1 MRNQKRKLGF
11 LKHEIP
17 PIKKQTR
24 HEQRLSIMIIRSLGK
39 VYSFKISP
47 HFVLIASIFLL
58 LYICTSI
65 FIINRYF
72 DLRQINVFESE
83 KIKQLEREA
92 FKSKKIIYR
101 SEQHVALLE
110 DHIRNLE
117 KPPVENQK
125 PQEQTPPKAKNL
137 QERSAARDVR
147 PLRKDRVVGKKP
159 VYVGPSSK
167 DNIEEKKP
175 IKKWVNV
182 VDVAIQKE
190 GSRLIIDF
198 KLVKA
203 QSGGNAVG
211 GYIHIIAMR
220 ENADPPLEW
229 TFPQEKLENGVPI
242 NFRHGQRFNIQKF
255 KPIHGE
261 FYLVPNSLPP
271 TAIQVLAYDRAG
283 NLIMEKAFEV
293 ENGS

>member
-1 MRNQKRKLGF
+1 
-11 LKHEIP
+11 
-17 PIKKQTR
+17 
-24 HEQRLSIMIIRSLGK
+24 MIIRSLGK
-39 VYSFKISP
+39 VHSFKVSP

-65 FIINRYF
+65 FVINRYF
-72 DLRQINVFESE
+72 DLRQINVIESE
-83 KIKQLEREA
+83 KITQLEREV

-110 DHIRNLE
+110 DHIRNLG

-137 QERSAARDVR
+137 QDRSAARDVR
-147 PLRKDRVVGKKP
+147 PLRKDRVEEKKPVYAGSPSKDRVEEEKP

-167 DNIEEKKP
+167 DSVEEKKP
-175 IKKWVNV
+175 IKKLVNV
-182 VDVAIQKE
+182 VDVAIEKE

-203 QSGGNAVG
+203 QSGQNAVG

-220 ENADPPLEW
+220 ENAEPPLEW
-229 TFPQEKLENGVPI
+229 TFPQEKLENGFPI